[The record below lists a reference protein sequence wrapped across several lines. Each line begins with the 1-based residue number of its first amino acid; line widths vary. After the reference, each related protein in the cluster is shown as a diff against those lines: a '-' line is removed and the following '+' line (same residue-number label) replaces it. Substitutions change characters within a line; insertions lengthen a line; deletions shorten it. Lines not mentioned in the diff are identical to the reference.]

1 LPISRYAT
9 VYKAQGWVA
18 FLLSH
23 CFYQPEEIIMNV
35 ADMLI
40 HVHPEL
46 DVPARSNLERRLASC
61 SGVDC
66 AEFNHHAHPHA
77 LIVKFDPDTVD
88 GMKILG
94 MVRNVDPVATIVG
107 L

>member
-1 LPISRYAT
+1 
-9 VYKAQGWVA
+9 
-18 FLLSH
+18 
-23 CFYQPEEIIMNV
+23 M

-46 DVPARSNLERRLASC
+46 DVPARFFFFLKLASC
-61 SGVDC
+61 SGIDC

-77 LIVKFDPDTVD
+77 LIVKYDPDTLD

-94 MVRNVDPVATIVG
+94 MVRNVDPVASIVG

>member
-1 LPISRYAT
+1 MDCQLGGGIVRE
-9 VYKAQGWVA
+9 VRW
-18 FLLSH
+18 FLH
-23 CFYQPEEIIMNV
+23 CPCFYQPEEIIMNV

-46 DVPARSNLERRLASC
+46 DVPARSNLERSLASC
-61 SGVDC
+61 SGIDC

-77 LIVKFDPDTVD
+77 LIVKYDPEAVD

-94 MVRNVDPVATIVG
+94 MVRHVDPVATIVG